1 MSTPTLRRALAAL
14 TLAALGATAAFA
26 QQGATPR
33 AFEQLTY
40 PPLHDITPPQV
51 VRDTLPNGMRLLL
64 VEDHELPRIELK
76 AFVHGGRVVEPPGK
90 SGLAELFGE
99 VHRTG
104 GTASMTG
111 DQLDEALDRIGAW
124 VETGVHEAH
133 GEVGGGSLVETVDTV
148 LPIFAELLMAP
159 AFAQEKIDLAKTH
172 LRAVIAR
179 RNDDPMEIMRREI
192 LKLVYGA
199 TSPYARQFEYE
210 DIDRLTRGDLVA
222 FHATYYRPDATFV
235 AVWGDFDA
243 VEMKDKLARALA
255 GWTAQGPP
263 PAIAQPD
270 VRPQVP
276 SVNYI
281 EKKDVEQTFLLAG
294 QLGLRLDDP
303 DYPAVLLMTDI
314 LGGSSWTSR
323 IFNKVRTEKGLAYA
337 TGGWA
342 VPAYDHQGAFFF
354 FTSTKPG
361 STAEALA
368 TVLDE
373 IRKIRESEVT
383 DEELDRAKQ
392 SFLQGYAF
400 EYDSTAKIVNRLAT
414 YELYGYPDDFNRR
427 LRDGVEKVTR
437 ADVLRVARKHLDPDA
452 LTILAIGRA
461 DQFDK
466 PLSTFGPVTTI
477 DITIP
482 EPKEVVAAAS
492 AESLKVGTELLVRAA
507 RAAGEEAL
515 RGLRDLTSQGST
527 TLSTPMG
534 EMVLEGTSVF
544 VLPGRYYSQLSTPMG
559 PMTQVL
565 DGDRGFMTMAGQVQD
580 LPDSALAEMRQGL
593 STEAGCALLLK
604 LALEGSLEGQ
614 LVGAVTFEGQ
624 EANDVVV
631 TLDGAPVH
639 VYLSADGQS
648 VLGTMRR
655 ATTEEGP
662 AEVVESYAA
671 PTVVSGLR
679 VPFETTQKAN
689 GEIKARSRLT
699 VVTVNGGFAEELF
712 RRP

>member
-14 TLAALGATAAFA
+14 VVATLGATAALA

-76 AFVHGGRVVEPPGK
+76 AFVHGGRVAEPPGK
-90 SGLAELFGE
+90 PGLAELFGG

-104 GTASMTG
+104 GTRSMTG
-111 DQLDEALDRIGAW
+111 DELDEALDRIGAW
-124 VETGVHEAH
+124 IETGVHEAH

-159 AFAQEKIDLAKTH
+159 AFAQDKIDLAKTH
-172 LRAVIAR
+172 LRGGIAR
-179 RNDDPMEIMRREI
+179 RNDDPFEISQREI

-199 TSPYARQFEYE
+199 TSPYARQYEYE
-210 DIDRLTRGDLVA
+210 DVDRLTRDDLVA
-222 FHATYYRPDATFV
+222 FHTTYYRPDATIL
-235 AVWGDFDA
+235 AVWGDFDSA
-243 VEMKDKLARALA
+243 EMKDKLARAFA
-255 GWTAQGPP
+255 GWRAQGPP
-263 PAIAQPD
+263 PTIAKPD
-270 VRPQVP
+270 VRPQAP

-281 EKKDVEQTFLLAG
+281 EKKDVEQTFILAG

-303 DYPAVLLMTDI
+303 DYPAVNLMSDI
-314 LGGSSWTSR
+314 LGGSFASR
-323 IFNKVRTEKGLAYA
+323 IFVKVRTEKGLAYA
-337 TGGWA
+337 AGGWA
-342 VPAYDHQGAFFF
+342 RPAYDHRGAFFF

-392 SFLQGYAF
+392 GFLQGYAF
-400 EYDSTAKIVNRLAT
+400 DYDSTAKIVNRLAI
-414 YELYGYPDDFNRR
+414 YELYGYPADFNRR

-437 ADVLRVARKHLDPDA
+437 ADVLRVAQKHLDPAA
-452 LTILAIGRA
+452 LTILAVGRA

-466 PLSTFGPVTTI
+466 PLSTFGPVSTI

-482 EPKEVVAAAS
+482 EPTEEIAAGS
-492 AESLKVGTELLVRAA
+492 AESMKVGTELLVRAA

-515 RGLRDLTSQGST
+515 RGLHDLTSQGST

-534 EMVLEGTSVF
+534 QMVLEGTSVF
-544 VLPGRYYSQLSTPMG
+544 VLPSRYHSQLTTPMG
-559 PMTQVL
+559 TMTQVL
-565 DGDRGFMTMAGQVQD
+565 DGDHGFMTMAGQVQD
-580 LPDSALAEMRQGL
+580 LPESASSEMRQGL
-593 STEAGCALLLK
+593 STEAGCVLLLK
-604 LALEGSLEGQ
+604 LALEGTLEGQ

-624 EANDVVV
+624 DASDVAV
-631 TLDGAPVH
+631 TLGDSPIH
-639 VYLSADGQS
+639 VYLSADGQT
-648 VLGTMRR
+648 VLGAMRR

-662 AEVVESYAA
+662 AEVVEIFAA
-671 PTVVSGLR
+671 HTVVSGLR
-679 VPFETTQKAN
+679 VPFETIQKAN
-689 GEIKARSRLT
+689 GEVKAQSRLT
-699 VVTVNGGFAEELF
+699 SVTVNAGYSEELF

>member
-1 MSTPTLRRALAAL
+1 MSTPTLRRTLAVLA
-14 TLAALGATAAFA
+14 LAALGATAALA
-26 QQGATPR
+26 QQGAAPR
-33 AFEQLTY
+33 AFETLAY

-51 VRDTLPNGMRLLL
+51 VRDTLPNGIRLLL

-76 AFVHGGRVVEPPGK
+76 ALVHGGRVAEPPGK
-90 SGLAELFGE
+90 PGLAELLSE

-148 LPIFAELLMAP
+148 LPMFAELLMAP
-159 AFAQEKIDLAKTH
+159 AFAQDKIDLAKTH
-172 LRAVIAR
+172 LRGVIAR
-179 RNDDPMEIMRREI
+179 RNDDPMGIAQRET

-199 TSPYARQFEYE
+199 ASPYARQYEYA
-210 DIDRLTRGDLVA
+210 DIDRLTRDDLVA
-222 FHATYYRPDATFV
+222 FHATYYRPDATIL

-243 VEMKDKLARALA
+243 ADMKGKLARAFA
-255 GWTAQGPP
+255 GWKAEGPP
-263 PAIAQPD
+263 PAIAKPD
-270 VRPQVP
+270 VRPQAP

-281 EKKDVEQTFLLAG
+281 EKTDVEQTFILAG
-294 QLGLRLDDP
+294 QVGLRLDDP
-303 DYPAVLLMTDI
+303 DYPAVTLMSDI
-314 LGGSSWTSR
+314 LGGGFASR
-323 IFNKVRTEKGLAYA
+323 IFVKVRTEKGLAYTA
-337 TGGWA
+337 GGWA
-342 VPAYDHQGAFFF
+342 VPAYDHRGLFFF

-373 IRKIRESEVT
+373 IRKIREEEVT
-383 DEELDRAKQ
+383 AEELDRAKQ

-400 EYDSTAKIVNRLAT
+400 EYDSTSKIVNRLAT

-427 LRDGVEKVTR
+427 LRDGVEKVTG
-437 ADVLRVARKHLDPDA
+437 ADILRVARKHLDPDA
-452 LTILAIGRA
+452 LTILALGRA

-482 EPKEVVAAAS
+482 EPKEEIAAAS
-492 AESLKVGTELLVRAA
+492 AQSLEAGTELLVSAA

-527 TLSTPMG
+527 TVATPMG
-534 EMVLEGTSVF
+534 EMALEGTSVF
-544 VLPGRYYSQLSTPMG
+544 VLPGRYHSQLSTPMG
-559 PMTQVL
+559 AVIQVL
-565 DGDRGFMTMAGQVQD
+565 DGDRGFMAMGGQVQD
-580 LPDSALAEMRQGL
+580 LPASATAEMRQGL
-593 STEAGCALLLK
+593 ATEAGCALLLK
-604 LALEGSLEGQ
+604 LALEGSIEGQ

-624 EANDVVV
+624 AASDVVV
-631 TLDGAPVH
+631 TLDGAPIH
-639 VYLSADGQS
+639 VYLSADGQT
-648 VLGTMRR
+648 VLGAMRR

-662 AEVVESYAA
+662 AEVVESFAA
-671 PTVVSGLR
+671 STVVSGLR

-689 GEIKARSRLT
+689 GEVKARSRLT
-699 VVTVNGGFAEELF
+699 SVTVNGGFAEELF